1 MSFALP
7 NCTARTGK
15 RENTVNKKQ
24 KWIKT
29 ATLILAIFFTLLT
42 LLSFGALCYSYQEM
56 RHEGLTYSQW
66 YEGSIEGFYSCQ
78 LFTVLI
84 VSLTAV
90 TWIVFFRKPEQRLSP
105 EKRRLLKTTF
115 FSLIP
120 VAFALVVL
128 TLISRKEMKAAQNAY
143 AEGLPT
149 YIKAYG
155 QYRVA
160 ALLSCE
166 ALAASAFAQSK
177 R

>member
-1 MSFALP
+1 M
-7 NCTARTGK
+7 
-15 RENTVNKKQ
+15 NKKQ

-29 ATLILAIFFTLLT
+29 ATLILAVLFTLLT
-42 LLSFGALCYSYQEM
+42 LLSFGALWYSYRDM

-66 YEGSIEGFYSCQ
+66 YEGSIMGFYSCQ
-78 LFTVLI
+78 LITVLI
-84 VSLTAV
+84 ASLAAAA
-90 TWIVFFRKPEQRLSP
+90 WAVFFRKPEQQRLSP
-105 EKRRLLKTTF
+105 GKRRFLKITF
-115 FSLIP
+115 FALIP
-120 VAFALVVL
+120 VACALVIL
-128 TLISRKEMKAAQNAY
+128 TIVSGKEMKAAQDAY
-143 AEGLPT
+143 AEGLPA